1 MTDAE
6 RALDAL
12 YRKITEAEQKAVVDA
27 RAAPMAAMDGRATST
42 TRLRWLV
49 WAGCAG
55 GCGAGRW
62 LVGRVRGW
70 SGCAGGCAAGCGWGV
85 GWLLG
90 RAWVGQVWA
99 RAVGLAA

>member
-1 MTDAE
+1 M
-6 RALDAL
+6 
-12 YRKITEAEQKAVVDA
+12 AVRDA
-27 RAAPMAAMDGRATST
+27 RAAQLAAMDGRATST

-55 GCGAGRW
+55 GCGLGAR
-62 LVGRVRGW
+62 LVW
-70 SGCAGGCAAGCGWGV
+70 GWGV

-90 RAWVGQVWA
+90 RAWVGHVRA